1 MTTDFHVAIL
11 AGGLATRLGSRT
23 SQLPK
28 SLIPIAGRPFIEY
41 QLKNLAMQGAFNVV
55 LCVGHLG
62 SQIRDFVLDGSRF
75 GLNVTY
81 SLDGAT
87 KLGTGGALVKASSL
101 LSDQFYVTYG
111 DSFLRSALEP
121 LAEKSKSSNLKNVM
135 AIYRNQN
142 AFDVSNVSVLD
153 AEHISYSRK
162 KPVDSTHIDYG
173 ISLISKK
180 NIQDFTPMNQ
190 WELPEFFEATSASQ
204 KLGFAEAAQRF
215 YEIGS
220 IAGIEDFEKYVEGG
234 GCDDLL

>member
-1 MTTDFHVAIL
+1 MAIL

-41 QLKNLAMQGAFNVV
+41 QLKNLAKQGAFNVV

-81 SLDGAT
+81 SMDGET

-153 AEHISYSRK
+153 DEHIYYSRK

-173 ISLISKK
+173 ISLISKR
-180 NIQDFTPMNQ
+180 NLQDFTPMNQ
-190 WELPEFFEATSASQ
+190 WELQNSLRRF
-204 KLGFAEAAQRF
+204 QRPK
-215 YEIGS
+215 S
-220 IAGIEDFEKYVEGG
+220 
-234 GCDDLL
+234 